1 MRFRDLD
8 LDLNLLVV
16 LDALLTIQNVSR
28 AAERLNLTQPAIS
41 SSLGRLRL
49 HFKDDLLVKRGRR
62 MVPTALA
69 ESLRTPV
76 RDILTHI
83 QQVADARP
91 NFDPASATHSF
102 VVVASDYVAATLLA
116 DAVSHLQRVAPN
128 VTIVSR
134 PLTEQNIERFVRGDW
149 DLLIMPRIPAITSLE
164 SQLLFREQF
173 TCIAWSKNKAVGS
186 RLTLKQYLSLTH
198 VIVAFDYP
206 MLMGF
211 DEVFLRQAGHHRHIS
226 AVVPNFTLLP
236 MFVVGTNHLA
246 TVHRRVARRF
256 AKALPLKIVKPP
268 ITFPE
273 VEENMCWHRHRE
285 RDTAGAWLRRFL
297 SEVAITMS

>member
-1 MRFRDLD
+1 MRYRD

-16 LDALLTIQNVSR
+16 LDALLAEQNVSR

-41 SSLGRLRL
+41 SSLGRLRH

-62 MVPTALA
+62 MVPTSLA
-69 ESLRTPV
+69 DSLRAPV
-76 RDILTHI
+76 RDILVHV

-91 NFDPASATHSF
+91 QFDPASATHTF

-116 DAVSHLQRVAPN
+116 DAVSHLQKVAPN

-149 DLLIMPRIPAITSLE
+149 DLLIMPRIPAVSGLE
-164 SQLLFREQF
+164 TKLLFREQF
-173 TCIAWSKNKAVGS
+173 TCIAWSKNKAVGTKV
-186 RLTLKQYLSLTH
+186 TLKQYLSHTH

-211 DEVFLRQAGHHRHIS
+211 DEVFLRQFGHHRHVS

-236 MFVVGTNHLA
+236 MFVTGTNHLA
-246 TVHRRVARRF
+246 TIHSRLARRF
-256 AKALPLKIVKPP
+256 AKDLPLKIVKPQ
-268 ITFPE
+268 IAFPV
-273 VEENMCWHRHRE
+273 VEEHLCWHRHRD
-285 RDTAGAWLRRFL
+285 RDTAGAWLRQFL
-297 SEVAITMS
+297 SDVASAMP

>member
-1 MRFRDLD
+1 MRFRD

-16 LDALLTIQNVSR
+16 LDALLAEQNVSR
-28 AAERLNLTQPAIS
+28 AAEQLHLTQPAIS

-49 HFKDDLLVKRGRR
+49 HFKDELLVKSGRR

-69 ESLRTPV
+69 ESLRAPV
-76 RDILTHI
+76 RDILVNV

-91 NFDPASATHSF
+91 QFDPASATHTF
-102 VVVASDYVAATLLA
+102 VIVASDYVAATLLA

-149 DLLIMPRIPAITSLE
+149 DLLIMPRIPSVTALE
-164 SQLLFREQF
+164 TKLLFREQF
-173 TCIAWSKNKAVGS
+173 TCIAWSKNDTVGTKV
-186 RLTLKQYLSLTH
+186 TLKQYLSQTH
-198 VIVAFDYP
+198 IIVAFDFP

-211 DEVFLRQAGHHRHIS
+211 DEVFLRQNGHHRHVS

-246 TVHRRVARRF
+246 TMHHRLARRL
-256 AKALPLKIVKPP
+256 AKDLPIKIVKPQ
-268 ITFPE
+268 IAFPS
-273 VEENMCWHRHRE
+273 VEEYLCWHRHRE
-285 RDTAGAWLRRFL
+285 RDTAGMWLRQFL
-297 SEVAITMS
+297 TEVAATM

>member
-1 MRFRDLD
+1 MRFRD

-16 LDALLTIQNVSR
+16 LDALLAEQNVSR
-28 AAERLNLTQPAIS
+28 AADRLNLTQPAIS

-49 HFKDDLLVKRGRR
+49 HFKDELLVKQGRR
-62 MVPTALA
+62 MMPTALA
-69 ESLRTPV
+69 ESLRAPV
-76 RDILTHI
+76 RDILVNV

-91 NFDPASATHSF
+91 QFDPASAAHSF

-116 DAVSHLQRVAPN
+116 DAVSHLHKVAPN

-149 DLLIMPRIPAITSLE
+149 DLLIMPRTPALSALE
-164 SQLLFREQF
+164 TRPLFREQF
-173 TCIAWSKNKAVGS
+173 TCIAWSKNKSVGAS
-186 RLTLKQYLSLTH
+186 VTLKQYLAQTH

-206 MLMGF
+206 MMLGL
-211 DEVFLRQAGHHRHIS
+211 DEVFLRQSGHQRHIS

-246 TVHRRVARRF
+246 TIHQRLARRYV
-256 AKALPLKIVKPP
+256 KDLPLKIVKPQ
-268 ITFPE
+268 IAFPS
-273 VEENMCWHRHRE
+273 VEEHLCWHRHRD
-285 RDTAGAWLRRFL
+285 RDTAGMWLRGL
-297 SEVAITMS
+297 LNEVAAAM

>member
-1 MRFRDLD
+1 MRFRD

-16 LDALLTIQNVSR
+16 LDALLTVQNVSR

-62 MVPTALA
+62 MMPTALA
-69 ESLRTPV
+69 ESLRAPV

-91 NFDPASATHSF
+91 NFEPASATHSF

-116 DAVSHLQRVAPN
+116 DAVSQLQKVAPN

-149 DLLIMPRIPAITSLE
+149 DLLIMPRIPALSGLE
-164 SQLLFREQF
+164 TELLFREQF
-173 TCIAWSKNKAVGS
+173 TCIAWKRNKAVGS
-186 RLTLKQYLSLTH
+186 KLTLKQYLSQTH

-206 MLMGF
+206 MLMGY
-211 DEVFLRQAGHHRHIS
+211 DEMFLRQSGHHRRIS

-246 TVHRRVARRF
+246 TCHQRVARRF

-268 ITFPE
+268 IAFPE
-273 VEENMCWHRHRE
+273 VKEYMCWHSHRG
-285 RDTAGAWLRRFL
+285 RDTAGLWLRQFL
-297 SEVAITMS
+297 TDVAAAMP

>member
-1 MRFRDLD
+1 MRYRD

-16 LDALLTIQNVSR
+16 LDALLTAQNVSR

-41 SSLGRLRL
+41 SSLGRLRH
-49 HFKDDLLVKRGRR
+49 HFKDDLLVKRGRG

-69 ESLRTPV
+69 ESLRAPV
-76 RDILTHI
+76 RDILVHV

-91 NFDPASATHSF
+91 QFDPASAAHSF

-149 DLLIMPRIPAITSLE
+149 DLLIMPRVPAVSALE
-164 SQLLFREQF
+164 TKLLFREQF
-173 TCIAWSKNKAVGS
+173 TCLAWEKNGGVGTKV
-186 RLTLKQYLSLTH
+186 TLKQYLNQSH

-206 MLMGF
+206 MLLGF
-211 DEVFLRQAGHHRHIS
+211 DEVFLRQNGHQRHIS

-236 MFVVGTNHLA
+236 MFIVGTNHLA
-246 TVHRRVARRF
+246 TIHQRLARRF
-256 AKALPLKIVKPP
+256 AKDLPLKIVKPQIP
-268 ITFPE
+268 FPH
-273 VEENMCWHRHRE
+273 VEEYLCWHRHRE
-285 RDTAGAWLRRFL
+285 RDSAGMWLRQL
-297 SEVAITMS
+297 LIEVADRM